1 MRKYAYNDENGG
13 KQKARS
19 GYYSPGRVSRRLG
32 TVRLFADCE
41 DWFLPELLDFF
52 FVAVCAIIQLTCL
65 YQNIS
70 ESIIVRTPT
79 TQQ

>member
-1 MRKYAYNDENGG
+1 MPIATRTAANKKHAAAIILRAGLVAG
-13 KQKARS
+13 S
-19 GYYSPGRVSRRLG
+19 VLFGF
-32 TVRLFADCE
+32 FADCE

>member
-13 KQKARS
+13 RKHAAAIIRWAGLVS
-19 GYYSPGRVSRRLG
+19 GSV
-32 TVRLFADCE
+32 LFGFFASD
-41 DWFLPELLDFF
+41 DDGFLPELLDFF
-52 FVAVCAIIQLTCL
+52 FEAVCAIIQLTCL